1 MAAQSANK
9 GMLMF
14 RKILI
19 YGVVAGLIVGV
30 QLSAIVIT
38 MHDHDSRYGM
48 LIGYTTML
56 IGLSTV
62 FVAIKRHRDTDL
74 GGVIGFWP
82 ALGLGLGISVVAG
95 ILYVVSWE
103 SAVSITHLDF
113 AGHYAAA
120 MIADKKA
127 SGVSAAELAKFTAEM
142 EQFKIQYANPLYRW
156 PMTFIE
162 IFPVGVLVS
171 LVSAGLL
178 CNSRFLP
185 ARPRASG
192 APA

>member
-1 MAAQSANK
+1 
-9 GMLMF
+9 MF
-14 RKILI
+14 RKILF
-19 YGVVAGLIVGV
+19 YGTVAGLIVGV
-30 QLSAIVIT
+30 PLSAMVIT
-38 MHDHDSRYGM
+38 MHGHDMRYGM

-95 ILYVVSWE
+95 IFYVLSWE
-103 SAVSITHLDF
+103 TAVSVAHLDF

-120 MIADKKA
+120 MIAEKKA
-127 SGVSAAELAKFTAEM
+127 SGVSGAELAKFTAEM
-142 EQFKIQYANPLYRW
+142 EQFKTQYANPLYRW

-178 CNSRFLP
+178 RNSRFLP
-185 ARPRASG
+185 ARPK
-192 APA
+192 